1 MTNTRK
7 WIEQLDTS
15 EMKKILEVPPQ
26 AKEIPQNVLKHANK
40 ADIRIREISGEAL
53 EQFKNMKFW

>member
-26 AKEIPQNVLKHANK
+26 AKGSIPDLLVL
-40 ADIRIREISGEAL
+40 
-53 EQFKNMKFW
+53 